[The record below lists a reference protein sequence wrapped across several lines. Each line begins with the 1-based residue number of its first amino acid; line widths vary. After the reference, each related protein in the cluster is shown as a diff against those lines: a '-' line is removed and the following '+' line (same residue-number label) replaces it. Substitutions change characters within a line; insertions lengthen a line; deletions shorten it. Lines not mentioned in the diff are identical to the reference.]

1 MAGLRH
7 LISSIHRIGRSV
19 ALLTLGLGL
28 QFTVAAAATEAVP
41 PLTEH
46 AHPQQTLQGVITGFD
61 ERGDRITVRLA
72 SQHDSDFKVQD
83 GLIFNSVRNGD
94 RVEITVEDIGGAKTV
109 VGLKKE

>member
-28 QFTVAAAATEAVP
+28 QFTVAAAATEAVT
-41 PLTEH
+41 PLAEH
-46 AHPQQTLQGVITGFD
+46 AQDQ
-61 ERGDRITVRLA
+61 RSDRITVRLA